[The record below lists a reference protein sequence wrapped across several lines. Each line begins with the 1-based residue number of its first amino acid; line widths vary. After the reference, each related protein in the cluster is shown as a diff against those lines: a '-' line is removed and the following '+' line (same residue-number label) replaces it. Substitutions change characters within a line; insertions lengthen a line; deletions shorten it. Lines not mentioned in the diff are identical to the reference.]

1 MSAWAV
7 RTFLVAAL
15 SPLAA
20 APALAERTAVQV
32 VSCETGHEL
41 LLARDGTVSSCRLT
55 TVAILLVGSAAGNP
69 SVACAAGARVE
80 FHRNGYLA
88 FCDSATEAGA
98 YLTRGS
104 RTSRCNAGARLAFDE
119 NGFLE
124 YCS

>member
-7 RTFLVAAL
+7 RSFLVFAL
-15 SPLAA
+15 ISLAA
-20 APALAERTAVQV
+20 APALAEHTAVQEV
-32 VSCETGHEL
+32 ACEAGREL

-55 TVAILLVGSAAGNP
+55 TQGLLLVGPAAGNP
-69 SVACAAGARVE
+69 NVSCAAGARVE

-88 FCDSATEAGA
+88 FCDSATAAAE
-98 YLTRGS
+98 YMTRGS
-104 RTSRCNAGARLAFDE
+104 RTSRCNVQARLAFDE

>member
-7 RTFLVAAL
+7 RTFLIAAL

-20 APALAERTAVQV
+20 APALAQRTAVQEV
-32 VSCETGHEL
+32 PCEAGPEL

-55 TVAILLVGSAAGNP
+55 VVGELLVGPAAGNP
-69 SVACAAGARVE
+69 NVTCAAGVRVE

-88 FCDSATEAGA
+88 FCDSAAAAAA
-98 YLTRGS
+98 YMTRGS
-104 RTSRCNAGARLAFDE
+104 RSSRCRVGARLAFDE

>member
-7 RTFLVAAL
+7 RTFLLATL
-15 SPLAA
+15 SPLAV
-20 APALAERTAVQV
+20 APALAEPTAVQEV
-32 VSCETGHEL
+32 PCETGREL

-55 TVAILLVGSAAGNP
+55 TAAMLLVGSAAGNP
-69 SVACAAGARVE
+69 SVSCSAGARAE

-88 FCDSATEAGA
+88 FCDSATAAGA